1 MRSLNQLRY
10 CYSTDAYKVLRVY
23 KNYSGLQLANS
34 LMVNR
39 AAATPWL
46 VANSLRLYKL
56 SKRVI
61 GTRITNAIIEKTFGK
76 VFTAGKTLDEV
87 ASMSK

>member
-1 MRSLNQLRY
+1 MIRIAQLRY
-10 CYSTDAYKVLRVY
+10 CYSADSFKLLRVY
-23 KNYSGLQLANS
+23 RNYSGLQLTNA

-46 VANSLRLYKL
+46 VANSMRLYKL
-56 SKRVI
+56 AKRVI
-61 GTRITNAIIEKTFGK
+61 GTRLTNSIVERTFGR

-87 ASMSK
+87 NEMSR